1 MAMSSFMDLTLS
13 ETKSEPQPPALTVMT
28 MMNPI
33 DSDDPFV
40 STDGKAVVLGVH
52 SMAWLELTAKA
63 RRKML
68 FRFKCSGLSCMLPQR
83 GAGATRPRLC
93 YAGWECTYV
102 VEGNLEDRDCLTN
115 AGKLCRAP
123 GWQRASRR
131 LSSRFHAHRLF
142 HRHVEGPRPR
152 GH

>member
-1 MAMSSFMDLTLS
+1 MLS

-52 SMAWLELTAKA
+52 SMDWWELTAKA

-68 FRFKCSGLSCMLPQR
+68 FRFKCSGLSRMLLQC
-83 GAGATRPRLC
+83 GTGATRPRHC
-93 YAGWECTYV
+93 YAGWECTCV
-102 VEGNLEDRDCLTN
+102 VEGNLEDRDCVTT
-115 AGKLCRAP
+115 AGELCRAP

-131 LSSRFHAHRLF
+131 LASRFHAHRLF
-142 HRHVEGPRPR
+142 HRPVEGLRPR